1 MMTSGTEHDLIRLLA
16 GELPAAEARELRA
29 RMFKEPEL
37 AAACRLELAWNSL
50 EPPSA
55 SPVPPGFTG
64 RVMAHVRSQPKP
76 GSLSWSAAP
85 RWVRAVAVAALL
97 AGGVL
102 GLGVGRS
109 WPEPETAL
117 ASASSQAGQA
127 GDTDEDLSLAGSYWE
142 VIEDATAAA
151 NPEAEALP

>member
-1 MMTSGTEHDLIRLLA
+1 MRLLA

-29 RMFKEPEL
+29 RLFKEPEL
-37 AAACRLELAWNSL
+37 AAAFDRLARTWNGL

-55 SPVPPGFTG
+55 SPVPPGFAG
-64 RVMAHVRSQPKP
+64 RIMTHVRSRPAP

-85 RWVRAVAVAALL
+85 RWVRAAAAAALL
-97 AGGVL
+97 AGAAV

-109 WPEPETAL
+109 WPEPGTSFA
-117 ASASSQAGQA
+117 AASSQSLEAE
-127 GDTDEDLSLAGSYWE
+127 EDLSLAGSYWE
-142 VIEDATAAA
+142 VVEDATAAA